1 MKNEDIE
8 KRIIKLSKIVKLMPP
23 CSARD
28 EKEDELYMLKKQLKK
43 LKILKKCPFPE
54 EGKYRT
60 ELIAIVERK
69 NEN

>member
-8 KRIIKLSKIVKLMPP
+8 KKIVKLSKIVKFMPP

-43 LKILKKCPFPE
+43 R
-54 EGKYRT
+54 KYKVGRHS
-60 ELIAIVERK
+60 IVGPDK
-69 NEN
+69 YQGDWDEN